1 MLDAQIGEPQH
12 AHALR
17 HVVEDVVGD
26 GRPRGG
32 YTSRFPSS
40 RTLGERVF
48 VSLQVV
54 VLREVKA
61 SG

>member
-17 HVVEDVVGD
+17 HVVKNVVGD

-32 YTSRFPSS
+32 YTSRFP
-40 RTLGERVF
+40 LRVHW
-48 VSLQVV
+48 
-54 VLREVKA
+54 A
-61 SG
+61 SGFSFLFRSLFCVK

>member
-26 GRPRGG
+26 GGPRSG
-32 YTSRFPSS
+32 YTSRFP
-40 RTLGERVF
+40 LRVHW
-48 VSLQVV
+48 
-54 VLREVKA
+54 A
-61 SG
+61 SGFSLLFKSLFCVK